1 VEQVTGAP
9 REVRPRAISAATYAA
24 TPLAIGAILWLHHT
38 GYVAKTPLWV
48 VFAILLG
55 TAPLNLLAAA
65 WLAKRPR
72 STARLHLRAMST
84 ALTTAAVTYSL
95 GWGALLLVAF
105 AVGAAEVQRTGG
117 SRTARPHALWALLAV
132 AAGEVAVQLRI
143 APTKISP
150 GLSHAVA
157 IAGLCCLAIV
167 MRVLENAAE
176 QAEAAQEA
184 LRDRNA
190 HFEALIEHASDVIGV
205 LTGDGRIRSM
215 SPAVQKILGYSPEEV
230 HGRFI
235 RDFVHPDDLD
245 LVRVVVRRAVTGV
258 EDASNVEMRVLHRD
272 GSVRVLSATIS
283 VARAPEHDLIVNLHD
298 ITTQQALEDRLRHDA
313 SHDSLTGLLNRKAFG
328 DFYESACS
336 RAARHEWSVGLLY
349 IDLDGFK
356 EINDSFGHNIGDA
369 VLVEAGRRMSA
380 CTRGEEVVA
389 RLGGDEFAVLVE
401 SVAHEDEVVA
411 LAERILAEL
420 GRPILDLPPEIA
432 LGASIGIAVSADPGS
447 SEGVTPGSEMTS
459 LLTEADEA
467 MYQAK
472 RNGRSRWEMSTR
484 RRQPE
489 PSPLTS

>member
-1 VEQVTGAP
+1 VGSVTGSSS
-9 REVRPRAISAATYAA
+9 EVRPRFISAATYAA
-24 TPLAIGAILWLHHT
+24 TPLAVGAIFWLHHT
-38 GYVAKTPLWV
+38 RYVASTPLWV

-65 WLAKRPR
+65 WLARKPR
-72 STARLHLRAMST
+72 SRVRLHVRAMST

-117 SRTARPHALWALLAV
+117 SMTARPHALWALVAV
-132 AAGEVAVQLRI
+132 AAGETAVQLGI
-143 APTKISP
+143 APTMIRP

-176 QAEAAQEA
+176 QTEAAHDE

-190 HFEALIEHASDVIGV
+190 YFEALIEHASDVIGV
-205 LTGDGRIRSM
+205 LTEDGRIRTM
-215 SPAVQKILGYSPEEV
+215 SPAVQQILGYTPDEV
-230 HGRFI
+230 RGRSM
-235 RDFVHPDDLD
+235 RDFVHPADLD
-245 LVRVVVRRAVTGV
+245 QVRVVVGRAVTRV

-272 GSVRVLSATIS
+272 GSVRVLSATVS
-283 VARAPEHDLIVNLHD
+283 LAKAPEHDLIVNLHD

-356 EINDSFGHNIGDA
+356 EINDSFGHNVGDT
-369 VLVEAGRRMSA
+369 VLVEAGRRLSS
-380 CTRGEEVVA
+380 CTRGDQVVA

-401 SVAHEDEVVA
+401 SVAHEDDVVA

-420 GRPILDLPPEIA
+420 RRPILDLPAEMT
-432 LGASIGIAVSADPGS
+432 LGASIGIAISSDPGS

-484 RRQPE
+484 RRE
-489 PSPLTS
+489 PLPSR